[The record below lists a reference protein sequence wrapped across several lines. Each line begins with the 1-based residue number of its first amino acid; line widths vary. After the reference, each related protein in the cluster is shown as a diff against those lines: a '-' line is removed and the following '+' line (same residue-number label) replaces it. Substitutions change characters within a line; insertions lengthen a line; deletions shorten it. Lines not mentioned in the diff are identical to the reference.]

1 MTFKRDDGHTMDS
14 PVSVVMPSGAP
25 AIYPRIPFTPVEEPP
40 PPEVRIGKD
49 RFRVTL
55 DGVVVYFDEYS
66 KTWKVSIYQ
75 KGIIAPLYK
84 LLVDAYHAERRHRRG
99 GERVGR

>member
-1 MTFKRDDGHTMDS
+1 MDS
-14 PVSVVMPSGAP
+14 PVSAIMPSGSP
-25 AIYPRIPFTPVEEPP
+25 VLYPRLPFSKEAEAPP

-55 DGVVVYFDEYS
+55 DGVVVYFDEWS
-66 KTWKVSIYQ
+66 ESWKVSIYQ

-84 LLVDAYHAERRHRRG
+84 LLVDAYHATRRHRR
-99 GERVGR
+99 